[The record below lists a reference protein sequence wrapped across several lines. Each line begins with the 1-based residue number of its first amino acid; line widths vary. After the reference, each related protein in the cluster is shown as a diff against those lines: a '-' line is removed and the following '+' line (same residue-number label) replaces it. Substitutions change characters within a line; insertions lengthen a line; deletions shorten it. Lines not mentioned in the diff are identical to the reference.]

1 MGRWLLWPVLW
12 VLRLGIS
19 KKRLLRR
26 SRNNIKVTA
35 WYGADFLSFLVFL
48 VGACTL
54 LCRQFGSNASVDDL
68 LESVKERHSPR
79 SSIFNDIL
87 MDFVESVYSFF
98 APSNVNHLSTVT
110 FFVVGRRIHRCWQR
124 LCASWKNIMAKEEVR
139 LRCNHINILHRE
151 RTSNAALGPSSSWVS
166 EAGEK
171 TSICLDN
178 RRSFT
183 RHTCLTEFS
192 YSAFHLL

>member
-1 MGRWLLWPVLW
+1 VRLLLQLVGRWLLRPVLW

-68 LESVKERHSPR
+68 LESVKECHSPR
-79 SSIFNDIL
+79 SSILNNIT
-87 MDFVESVYSFF
+87 MDFVESVYSCF

-110 FFVVGRRIHRCWQR
+110 FSWWEDVYIVAGSACVNGKTLWQR
-124 LCASWKNIMAKEEVR
+124 RR
-139 LRCNHINILHRE
+139 LDSDVITLISFIGNVPLILHWIRP
-151 RTSNAALGPSSSWVS
+151 RAA
-166 EAGEK
+166 
-171 TSICLDN
+171 
-178 RRSFT
+178 
-183 RHTCLTEFS
+183 
-192 YSAFHLL
+192 

>member
-1 MGRWLLWPVLW
+1 M
-12 VLRLGIS
+12 LRLGIS
-19 KKRLLRR
+19 EKRLLRR

-68 LESVKERHSPR
+68 LESVKECHSPR
-79 SSIFNDIL
+79 SLIL
-87 MDFVESVYSFF
+87 NNITMDFVESVYSCF

-110 FFVVGRRIHRCWQR
+110 LFVVGRHIHRCWQR
-124 LCASWKNIMAKEEVR
+124 LCAWKNIMAKAEVR

-151 RTSNAALGPSSSWVS
+151 RTTTGASGPSWSCIN
-166 EAGEK
+166 EAGEN
-171 TSICLDN
+171 TAICLDN

-183 RHTCLTEFS
+183 RHTCLTEF
-192 YSAFHLL
+192 

>member
-1 MGRWLLWPVLW
+1 MGRWLLRPVLW

-35 WYGADFLSFLVFL
+35 WYGADILSFLVFL

-68 LESVKERHSPR
+68 LESVKECHSPR
-79 SSIFNDIL
+79 SSILNNIT
-87 MDFVESVYSFF
+87 MDFVESVYSCF
-98 APSNVNHLSTVT
+98 APSNVNHLSTIT

-124 LCASWKNIMAKEEVR
+124 LCEWKNIMAKEEVR

-151 RTSNAALGPSSSWVS
+151 RTTNSALDPSSSCIS
-166 EAGEK
+166 EAGEN
-171 TSICLDN
+171 TVICLDN
-178 RRSFT
+178 RHSFT

>member
-1 MGRWLLWPVLW
+1 M
-12 VLRLGIS
+12 LRLGIS

-124 LCASWKNIMAKEEVR
+124 LCEWKNIMAKEEVR
-139 LRCNHINILHRE
+139 LRCNHINILRRE
-151 RTSNAALGPSSSWVS
+151 RTTNSALDPSWSCIS
-166 EAGEK
+166 EAREN
-171 TSICLDN
+171 TII
-178 RRSFT
+178 
-183 RHTCLTEFS
+183 
-192 YSAFHLL
+192 